1 MTTVILY
8 GLTGGYVAEDIKRVL
23 ANYGLIAVCGNH
35 ISEEKEEPK
44 FLIIEYTTNAN
55 IETNSGII
63 VMTGDISKSFHLKIP
78 EGYKGIVY
86 SSEIGALELLRDNNV
101 TTITCGMSNTDT
113 LMLSSISENTAS
125 VCLQRK
131 IITLSGR
138 EVEPREF
145 PIKLIDRIT
154 DYALLAAFGI
164 LLLTDTELRDIE
176 Y

>member
-63 VMTGDISKSFHLKIP
+63 VMTGEISKSFH
-78 EGYKGIVY
+78 
-86 SSEIGALELLRDNNV
+86 
-101 TTITCGMSNTDT
+101 
-113 LMLSSISENTAS
+113 
-125 VCLQRK
+125 
-131 IITLSGR
+131 
-138 EVEPREF
+138 F
-145 PIKLIDRIT
+145 
-154 DYALLAAFGI
+154 
-164 LLLTDTELRDIE
+164 
-176 Y
+176 